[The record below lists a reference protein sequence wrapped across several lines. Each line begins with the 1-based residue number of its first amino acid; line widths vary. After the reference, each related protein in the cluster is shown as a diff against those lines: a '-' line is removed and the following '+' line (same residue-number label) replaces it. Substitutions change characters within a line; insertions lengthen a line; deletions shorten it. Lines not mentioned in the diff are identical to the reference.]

1 MARYWIMPHDMDKIA
16 AYNQQLASQ
25 VELYKNYDVSH
36 PEINVHHDNTKELRG
51 AVIYVGEFRYLVSYP
66 SEVGFVVKRDWSASD
81 EVDPVLKAWGNYDDV
96 DMFRGRD
103 DTLITWL
110 DKALVKSGCFMLM
123 AADIIDKPEIKCKMR
138 LRCFAPR
145 RSKRFAPKITMY
157 QSARDRFEREREVAM
172 KPARAFSMMFPELDH
187 KQIIELTDMYL
198 NRFATRKL
206 FIKEGT
212 DAKDFV
218 KAYSWTQAP
227 TDNINTTY
235 QRKSSASS
243 CMRYDFEHLPVHP
256 VSVYAS
262 GDFKILWSE
271 DADGKI
277 ASRCVVRVMPD
288 GIYRGGPI
296 YGVSEQA
303 IDLIEHH
310 INANGGE
317 YGCDGAWEGARLLRK
332 PVDDDEDS
340 FYAPYLDPEPRRLH
354 DNGEYLVISDD
365 GEIDANGY
373 QGTLGVYE
381 CQCETCGCG
390 LGEDDYYFSEYTE
403 CRYCNDCY
411 YEEHFYCEYA
421 DADYHVDQSYI
432 VYVPAGTRNGYA
444 EERVSDWAVEYGDD
458 FICCDNDDEY
468 WHTDLAYYCEHEDI
482 YVSQRALDAGTYFI
496 SDWDNECYP
505 DELIAVTD
513 TGDTISIGE
522 AQGDELE
529 HDPLLNIWRKKEE
542 ED

>member
-16 AYNQQLASQ
+16 GYNQHLSEQ

-36 PEINVHHDNTKELRG
+36 PEINVHYDSTKELTG
-51 AVIYVGEFRYLVSYP
+51 AVIYVGEFRYLVAYP
-66 SEVGFVVKRDWSASD
+66 SEVGFVVKRDWSAPD
-81 EVDPVLKAWGNYDDV
+81 EIDPVLKAWGNYDDV
-96 DMFRGRD
+96 NMWNRDRD

-110 DKALVKSGCFMLM
+110 DRALSRVTGGTL
-123 AADIIDKPEIKCKMR
+123 AVKPEVKITVR
-138 LRCFAPR
+138 VRCFSPR

-172 KPARAFSMMFPELDH
+172 KPARAFTLMFPELEH
-187 KQIIELTDMYL
+187 KQVIELTDMYL

-206 FIKEGT
+206 FLKEGT
-212 DAKDFV
+212 DAADFV

-227 TDNINTTY
+227 TDNISTTY

-243 CMRYDFEHLPVHP
+243 CMRYDFDHLPVHP

-277 ASRCVVRVMPD
+277 ASRCVVRVMED
-288 GIYRGGPI
+288 GKYRGGPI

-310 INANGGE
+310 INTNGGE
-317 YGCDGAWEGARLLRK
+317 YGCDGAWEGARLVRK

-340 FYAPYLDPEPRRLH
+340 FYAPYLDPEPRRLY
-354 DNGEYLVISDD
+354 DDGKYLVISGE

-373 QGTLGVYE
+373 QGTLGAHD

-390 LGEDDYYFSEYTE
+390 MSDDDYYFSEYTE

-421 DADYHVDQSYI
+421 DADYHIDQSYL
-432 VYVPAGTRNGYA
+432 VYVPCGTRNGYS
-444 EERVSDWAVEYGDD
+444 EERVSDWAVEYGDQ
-458 FICCDNDDEY
+458 FVCCDNDDEY
-468 WHTDLAYYCEHEDI
+468 WHIDLAYYCEDEDCYI
-482 YVSQRALDAGTYFI
+482 SQRGIDAGTYFI
-496 SDWDNECYP
+496 SDWDGDVYA
-505 DELIAVTD
+505 DDQRATTD

-522 AQGDELE
+522 AESDELE
-529 HDPLLNIWRKKEE
+529 LDETDNIWKRKEE